1 MEKEGECIKGSRFYR
16 HYCIRCGAA
25 MRVTF
30 IKGIPGKTEC
40 EECDPGQVKI
50 HCASWMRT
58 PFDDDARDSV
68 HNVEKAHEDEG

>member
-1 MEKEGECIKGSRFYR
+1 
-16 HYCIRCGAA
+16 